1 MPRINLLILSSF
13 LHFGHFFT
21 LASIFRGVR
30 HPAQI
35 QTDVLPRI
43 WSNIG
48 QWSLHAVQSQ
58 SKKYCKSI
66 HKLHMYYIWLL
77 GKPSVPVLD
86 KIWMGILNQFMKD
99 RSQSNVTF
107 VTEVLYKKWIWMET
121 SNQFMKE
128 RSHSNATFVTEVYTK
143 RESEYGHIK

>member
-1 MPRINLLILSSF
+1 MKNYLPMPRINLPILSSF

-43 WSNIG
+43 WSSIG

-58 SKKYCKSI
+58 SNLYCKSI
-66 HKLHMYYIWLL
+66 HKLHIFDCLENLVRSLYETKSEWAYQISSWRKEAIQMQCLWS
-77 GKPSVPVLD
+77 KFFTK
-86 KIWMGILNQFMKD
+86 KINEWA
-99 RSQSNVTF
+99 
-107 VTEVLYKKWIWMET
+107 YWI
-121 SNQFMKE
+121 S
-128 RSHSNATFVTEVYTK
+128 
-143 RESEYGHIK
+143 